1 MILTKVVSHHD
12 STPLYINLDQ
22 IVSVFIHPDNDY
34 HIEMS
39 DGSSMHVVLTDKI
52 VLGLITAADSAY
64 VA

>member
-12 STPLYINLDQ
+12 STPLYINLDHV
-22 IVSVFIHPDNDY
+22 VSVNLHEGEDY
-34 HIEMS
+34 HVEMS

-52 VLGLITAADSAY
+52 ILDLIAAADSIY